1 MDEALMK
8 QQAEIYKVAGVDD
21 EAPALDSVKKRK
33 AEQEDV
39 STWWHQCSNIQKIAL
54 ITALQSE
61 SNKKSKASASGAAES
76 KPKVERRSTAVFVSG
91 LPSDVDVE
99 EVRTCFQKYGIIAE
113 SPDDNEKRVKLY
125 NDKNGNFKGEALII
139 YFRPESVAMAIN
151 MQDGYEF
158 PRDPDLPSGVIAV
171 AEADHSY
178 KRHKDD
184 TVAEDRNT
192 SYKGKPSK
200 VKTKKKAEEMNS
212 RLADWSDD
220 DISTMKQTSSRADKV
235 VILKNVF
242 TLQELAEDEEI
253 REDIMLDMREE
264 AEKHGDVKN
273 ITMFDQEE
281 DGIVTIRF
289 SNAMAA
295 RACAD
300 AFDGRGYSKRPLVA
314 TISTGEEKFKKSFK
328 KDTDKEAEE
337 AKRLEEYSKYI
348 EGQEGPSNAEV
359 KS

>member
-1 MDEALMK
+1 M
-8 QQAEIYKVAGVDD
+8 
-21 EAPALDSVKKRK
+21 
-33 AEQEDV
+33 
-39 STWWHQCSNIQKIAL
+39 
-54 ITALQSE
+54 
-61 SNKKSKASASGAAES
+61 
-76 KPKVERRSTAVFVSG
+76 
-91 LPSDVDVE
+91 E

-125 NDKNGNFKGEALII
+125 NDKDGNFKGEALII

-158 PRDPDLPSGVIAV
+158 PRDPDLPTGPIAV

-184 TVAEDRNT
+184 TVAEDRNAA
-192 SYKGKPSK
+192 YKGKPSK

-220 DISTMKQTSSRADKV
+220 DISTMKQTSSRSDKV
-235 VILKNVF
+235 VVLKHVF
-242 TLQELAEDEEI
+242 TLLELTEDPEL
-253 REDIMLDMREE
+253 REDIMLDMRED
-264 AEKHGDVKN
+264 AEKHGDIKN
-273 ITMFDQEE
+273 ITIFDQEE
-281 DGIVTIRF
+281 DGVVTIRF

-295 RACAD
+295 QACAN
-300 AFDGRGYSKRPLVA
+300 AFDGRGYAGRSLSA

-348 EGQEGPSNAEV
+348 EGQEAASNSGG